1 MCRNLKLLH
10 MWENFRILHICHA
23 QKSEIYP
30 NDKFVLHRHICGIC
44 DKYIYEVC
52 IYISILYGDNNDPNL
67 PSTETSLDELL
78 VGESGCADKA
88 SLSKVCLESESE
100 NETDISKVSI
110 V

>member
-1 MCRNLKLLH
+1 MHRNLKFIQMTNLFSTDISVGSVT
-10 MWENFRILHICHA
+10 NTY
-23 QKSEIYP
+23 EI
-30 NDKFVLHRHICGIC
+30 
-44 DKYIYEVC
+44 C